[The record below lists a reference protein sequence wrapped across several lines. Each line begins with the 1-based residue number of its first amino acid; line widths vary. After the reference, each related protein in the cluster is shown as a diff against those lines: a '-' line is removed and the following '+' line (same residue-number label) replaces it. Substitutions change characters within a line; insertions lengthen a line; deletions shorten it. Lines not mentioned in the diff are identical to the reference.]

1 MKDCKM
7 QNVDVAYINAQL
19 KKKGIAKYAFAES
32 LSYDASWWGYIERS
46 GGRVKKNV
54 VALMCRMYRMDED
67 KVVIKPEPEPQP
79 LPAGNPAVYSDDNA
93 KVLITML
100 VRIEQK
106 LNILL
111 EKM

>member
-1 MKDCKM
+1 MKDRKM

-32 LSYDASWWGYIERS
+32 LGYDASWWGYIERS

-67 KVVIKPEPEPQP
+67 KVVIKPEPEPEAQHEP
-79 LPAGNPAVYSDDNA
+79 VYSDDNA